1 MLSSSLRTAA
11 VAAGAALLT
20 CGAFA
25 LTQDDA
31 VAVQDKMDEGG
42 LMLAGPDGKDAI
54 QITRKG
60 PRALRAGE
68 EFTYDLMLKN
78 VSDEP
83 IRGIRVTETT
93 QGLELRSA
101 DDKAAQVESGKL
113 MFNAGQLA
121 AGDTRTIKVTA
132 RAAKTGEARS
142 CIVVDYD
149 PALCTVYDV
158 TEPDLKLV
166 WTLFADR
173 DIEAECK
180 VPGVYACDDV
190 FIVYKVTN
198 TGTGETEPVVLTH
211 NLPEGLTT
219 QNGKR
224 MIETRMEP
232 LSANESK
239 ELRVPLKLTDA
250 AEGRRLDLSAEAKAG
265 GITADTDVQTVTIL
279 NPALDLRV
287 DGPADQY
294 IGRDATAK
302 FTVTNTSDAPALN
315 TMVAVA
321 APAGTKNFRFDTRD
335 YNGKMLNVGCLLPGQ
350 SRTYNA
356 TYVAEKAGMIDL
368 AGTASAYCVDD
379 VRKDLK
385 TTFKGISAI
394 LIETVDKKDPVP
406 VGEETTYEIYVKNQG
421 SAADL
426 NIQLTG
432 TLPAEET
439 FVSAT
444 GDSEV
449 TADGKKLTFGKI
461 DELAPGDVVSWN
473 VTVKADSAAKVKL
486 MLNLVSDANPDG
498 VKEEEPTTLY

>member
-1 MLSSSLRTAA
+1 MTFSSLRTAA

-25 LTQDDA
+25 LTQDAA
-31 VAVQDKMDEGG
+31 VAVQDVDESG
-42 LMLAGPDGKDAI
+42 LMLAGPDGEDAI
-54 QITRKG
+54 QITRMG
-60 PRALRAGE
+60 PKQLRAGE

-78 VSDEP
+78 VSSEP

-132 RAAKTGEARS
+132 RAAGTGQARS

-149 PALCTVYDV
+149 PALCTVYEV

-166 WTLFADR
+166 WTLYADR

-219 QNGKR
+219 QDGKQT
-224 MIETRMEP
+224 IKTQMEP

-250 AEGRRLDLSAEAKAG
+250 AEGRTLDLSAEANAG
-265 GITADTDVQTVTIL
+265 GITADTKVQTVGIL
-279 NPALDLRV
+279 NPALDLRI

-294 IGRDATAK
+294 IGRDANARV
-302 FTVTNTSDAPALN
+302 TVTNTSDAPALN

-321 APAGTKNFRFDTRD
+321 APAGTRDFRFDTRD
-335 YNGKMLNVGCLLPGQ
+335 YDGKMLNVGCLLPGQ

-368 AGTASAYCVDD
+368 AAKASAYCADD
-379 VRKDLK
+379 VAKDLE

-406 VGEETTYEIYVKNQG
+406 VGEETTYEIFVKNQG

-432 TLPAEET
+432 TLPAEQS
-439 FVSAT
+439 FVSAS
-444 GDSEV
+444 GDSDV
-449 TADGKKLTFGKI
+449 TASGKKLNFGKI
-461 DELAPGDVVSWN
+461 AELAPGDVVSWN
-473 VTVKADSAAKVKL
+473 VVVKADSAAKVKL
-486 MLNLVSDANPDG
+486 KLNLVSDANPDG
-498 VKEEEPTTLY
+498 VTEEEPTTLY